1 MTSFEHHRE
10 LRRFGLF
17 VAVLAAVE
25 ASLYLIPGTEAW
37 RPWLPGEPLPL
48 ARLVEPPP
56 APPPPR
62 ILVEPM
68 RRSAGRSPEKIA
80 EHLPVVPPRVRA
92 DMLPQRQPGIAT
104 PLEIPDHA
112 LDTFFQR
119 LALTEADTPHGI
131 SRVLHWGDSTIAADG
146 ITSVVRRRMRER
158 FGDGGPGFLAAA
170 IDPVWT
176 LRPGLLQESDGWEM
190 HTIVWDGE
198 PVRRCGLAGTA
209 AIASDEASSRLAGRL
224 VDDQRLLL
232 HRFEL
237 FYRAQPRGGTIE
249 LLLDEE
255 LVETVATT
263 SDTPADQFLT
273 VERSA
278 RELTIRAVGDG
289 PVTVYGAVLETT
301 GPGITWETFGLAGVS
316 VWNLLQQER
325 QHFKRQIARRTPDLL
340 VLQTGGNELPHPGLT
355 TGEGARYARG
365 LARLLKRLRSA
376 APEAS
381 CLLIGPLDQAV
392 RERTALESHPLIER
406 VIRIQRAE
414 ATAAGCAFWDARAV
428 MGGVGGFERWLE
440 ARPQLAWTDLMHLTS
455 RGLDLVGESFT
466 DALLAAYD
474 SWSRANPT
482 LAPVLDEL
490 PGSVAKPA
498 SESEGAGAS
507 SAPGRSDAPG
517 YGTRAGT

>member
-1 MTSFEHHRE
+1 
-10 LRRFGLF
+10 
-17 VAVLAAVE
+17 
-25 ASLYLIPGTEAW
+25 
-37 RPWLPGEPLPL
+37 
-48 ARLVEPPP
+48 
-56 APPPPR
+56 
-62 ILVEPM
+62 M
-68 RRSAGRSPEKIA
+68 RRSIVRTPDEVAR
-80 EHLPVVPPRVRA
+80 HLPVVPPPVRA
-92 DMLPQRQPGIAT
+92 ASLPQRQPGVAT
-104 PLEIPDHA
+104 PLAVPDHA
-112 LDTFFQR
+112 LDAFFQS

-131 SRVLHWGDSTIAADG
+131 TRVLHWGDSTIAADG

-176 LRPGLLQESDGWEM
+176 LRPGLLQESEGWEM
-190 HTIVWDGE
+190 HTIVWDGD

-209 AIASDEASSRLAGRL
+209 ALTDGEATSRLAGRT
-224 VDDQRLLL
+224 VGDDRQLL

-237 FYRAQPRGGTIE
+237 FYRAQPDGGTIE
-249 LLLDEE
+249 LLLDGERI
-255 LVETVATT
+255 ETVRTASDDAT
-263 SDTPADQFLT
+263 DQLLGLEQSGRTLT
-273 VERSA
+273 LHA
-278 RELTIRAVGDG
+278 LGDG
-289 PVTVYGAVLETT
+289 PVTVYGAVLETN

-325 QHFKRQIARRTPDLL
+325 HHFRQQIAHRSPDLL
-340 VLQTGGNELPHPGLT
+340 VLQIGGNALPHPSLR

-365 LARLLKRLRSA
+365 LQRLLERLRSA

-392 RERTALESHPLIER
+392 RERTNLQSHPLVER

-414 ATAAGCAFWDARAV
+414 AAAAGCAFWDARAV

-482 LAPVLDEL
+482 LAPLLDEL
-490 PGSVAKPA
+490 PGSVARPA